1 MKMSRF
7 TFILML
13 FGAGGFGF
21 QTFSIA
27 SANAKKLDA
36 GEQGLRAAPEAV
48 KSRVLDELF
57 EVIYLRLVKFEEI
70 YNRGGRGIYEVEV
83 GYGPVSRKNDLT
95 IRLEIA
101 ADGELLH
108 NFPWISEGSP
118 SSVGFQSIVR
128 TLPER
133 AKRAENLDAG
143 EKRLRA
149 APETVRSRLLDEI
162 LLEVKDLRLAK
173 LEEVPG
179 LDSRRI
185 YKVEVLL
192 EPDFTEKTELT
203 IRLIIAADGELLD
216 KKTTETRHT
225 R

>member
-7 TFILML
+7 TLILML
-13 FGAGGFGF
+13 FGVVGFGF

-36 GEQGLRAAPEAV
+36 GEKGLRAAPEAV

-57 EVIYLRLVKFEEI
+57 EVIYFRLVKFEEL

-83 GYGPVSRKNDLT
+83 GYGPVTRKNDLT
-95 IRLEIA
+95 IRLEMA
-101 ADGELLH
+101 ADGELLY
-108 NFPWISEGSP
+108 NFPWISEGAP
-118 SSVGFQSIVR
+118 SVGFQSIIR

-133 AKRAENLDAG
+133 AKRAEKLDAD

-149 APETVRSRLLDEI
+149 APATVRSRLLDEI

-173 LEEVPG
+173 FEE
-179 LDSRRI
+179 LSSFDDRRI
-185 YKVEVLL
+185 YKVEVRF

-203 IRLIIAADGELLD
+203 IRLIIAADGELLR
-216 KKTTETRHT
+216 KKVSKIRPA